1 MPCRPAPLPLGDGW
15 WSWCLIKAWLCS
27 LTAKLPVP
35 GTTLPTGLE
44 LRLQGPQ
51 ARFGLPIH
59 PLWPVPVPVTTRR
72 WHRCVA
78 ASTWGGSRKL
88 AGQSLS
94 ARTARLRQG
103 RLGRGE
109 VAAGPMGPPGEKRQA
124 EESLGNWRTGE
135 DCVEVLGPPH
145 FTLVSSY
152 FKTLGSLLFYYGSF
166 EILFGEGTV

>member
-1 MPCRPAPLPLGDGW
+1 MPHQGLALQPDCKAACPRDNAAHRPGA
-15 WSWCLIKAWLCS
+15 K
-27 LTAKLPVP
+27 TARTP
-35 GTTLPTGLE
+35 GKVWITHPPTV
-44 LRLQGPQ
+44 
-51 ARFGLPIH
+51 ASASTCDH
-59 PLWPVPVPVTTRR
+59 TRR

-78 ASTWGGSRKL
+78 ASTWGGRRKL